1 MYYDVYSKHKTFFN
15 KRNVPAALDNIRD
28 FSGRIQEHWS

>member
-15 KRNVPAALDNIRD
+15 KRNVPALDNIRD
-28 FSGRIQEHWS
+28 FSGRIQEH